1 MDMLSTCL
9 DAIMSLIVLLWYIA
23 IPSVP
28 IITNVRNPTIM
39 RYSIPICASFL
50 FVMLWEDL

>member
-23 IPSVP
+23 IPSVL